1 INPDNPQTPREQ
13 LEARLTALLLGEASA
28 DEAAE
33 LRQAIK
39 DDTQL
44 AELYHRLEETIH
56 LVREAGPAPSAQS
69 TPQPAPLKLSDDR
82 RQKLLAQFKT
92 VTPKEFARPQ
102 PRPRQRTRF
111 DTLIE
116 IAAVLVLVGVLAGML
131 LPALS
136 RSKSRAMYA
145 QRAPAKLADVEELD
159 KHVPEPAP
167 HYQYQI
173 KEEPLSR
180 FDIEAKKGDE
190 QTPVPGLSGKLVPI
204 YATPVLPHAQ
214 TPKQEI
220 FLPAGTVLAD
230 ADKVKD
236 VKLHFGNWGE
246 AAQNTKSPTSGFQFG
261 SGSMGGSGGGGA
273 G

>member
-39 DDTQL
+39 DDPQL
-44 AELYHRLEETIH
+44 AELCHRLEETIH

-92 VTPKEFARPQ
+92 VTPKEFSRPQ

-131 LPALS
+131 LPALIKSKTSAIYVEQRRSKLAGLEESDKQVPAAASPPPNHQPKEEQLS
-136 RSKSRAMYA
+136 RS
-145 QRAPAKLADVEELD
+145 DT
-159 KHVPEPAP
+159 
-167 HYQYQI
+167 
-173 KEEPLSR
+173 
-180 FDIEAKKGDE
+180 EA
-190 QTPVPGLSGKLVPI
+190 
-204 YATPVLPHAQ
+204 
-214 TPKQEI
+214 
-220 FLPAGTVLAD
+220 
-230 ADKVKD
+230 
-236 VKLHFGNWGE
+236 
-246 AAQNTKSPTSGFQFG
+246 
-261 SGSMGGSGGGGA
+261 
-273 G
+273 